1 MEKRLNEANV
11 LLSSLSPWKSYWEGR
26 TSAIHAQILS
36 SPGHAVLA
44 AASVIYLPRVPA
56 DSHSSLWDSWLGYC
70 TGRVQMGSL
79 LETSSSEYHS
89 SSHQARVQIEPNFSP
104 RSILSL
110 EDERACWNHY
120 ASFPNP
126 VVMDRCVSARKSLE
140 MAFTPPPLVL
150 DPHQLFQSY
159 AHELELHRNNQHS
172 AISKSRKQPVCCVEV
187 LRVSA
192 SGWAQM
198 LLELEEKR
206 EKAVVLILDVV
217 PSTTDADTLISLLQR
232 RSENLTNSWDLT
244 PPPEEIFRLYLV
256 LEQRVTETPSPVL
269 ESLGLKLLDF
279 TVVDMELSRKAL
291 ESHLLKFILRIDHPE
306 YAARHRA
313 LLVDKTFYENQIET
327 SKEKVIVSVLE
338 SASVLDSP
346 HIKELAEESLQ
357 IEASALE
364 SIRDTEK
371 ALTRSRGLVDN
382 YRPLSLFSALAFTE
396 AQGLCGRLHY
406 HTPSLAFYQDL
417 VAAQLARHRHGRPP
431 EDPAACQEHV
441 LRVQQ
446 SLLLELHKRLKWG
459 MFRRHHLLLPLLVSL
474 AQRLAVGE
482 VSSQEH
488 RALGEYPASL
498 EDQNEAGI
506 KPAWLSAEVWAG
518 VQQMET
524 LPVFLGLLPSLV
536 GQSES
541 WREYC
546 TQASPT
552 PLTPNSPLNPLHSL
566 LLLSA
571 LRPEK
576 FSEAVEQ
583 FVSETLGP
591 QYTTQE
597 TGGDTIDNVLSVKTL
612 SLPVVCLTHCE
623 GDEEKVEKL
632 LRESARERGVV
643 FYHVQLADDGDRE
656 RVLRDLVQ
664 WSSGWVMITY
674 SHLLGDPKNT
684 WNKLTEVIERSQS
697 SQFQLWL
704 TVPWPQSGRLTEPSW
719 PCVVIQDNSNVKHSL
734 EMLAQW

>member
-1 MEKRLNEANV
+1 
-11 LLSSLSPWKSYWEGR
+11 
-26 TSAIHAQILS
+26 
-36 SPGHAVLA
+36 
-44 AASVIYLPRVPA
+44 
-56 DSHSSLWDSWLGYC
+56 
-70 TGRVQMGSL
+70 
-79 LETSSSEYHS
+79 
-89 SSHQARVQIEPNFSP
+89 
-104 RSILSL
+104 
-110 EDERACWNHY
+110 
-120 ASFPNP
+120 
-126 VVMDRCVSARKSLE
+126 
-140 MAFTPPPLVL
+140 
-150 DPHQLFQSY
+150 
-159 AHELELHRNNQHS
+159 
-172 AISKSRKQPVCCVEV
+172 
-187 LRVSA
+187 
-192 SGWAQM
+192 
-198 LLELEEKR
+198 
-206 EKAVVLILDVV
+206 
-217 PSTTDADTLISLLQR
+217 
-232 RSENLTNSWDLT
+232 
-244 PPPEEIFRLYLV
+244 
-256 LEQRVTETPSPVL
+256 
-269 ESLGLKLLDF
+269 
-279 TVVDMELSRKAL
+279 
-291 ESHLLKFILRIDHPE
+291 
-306 YAARHRA
+306 
-313 LLVDKTFYENQIET
+313 
-327 SKEKVIVSVLE
+327 
-338 SASVLDSP
+338 
-346 HIKELAEESLQ
+346 
-357 IEASALE
+357 
-364 SIRDTEK
+364 
-371 ALTRSRGLVDN
+371 
-382 YRPLSLFSALAFTE
+382 
-396 AQGLCGRLHY
+396 
-406 HTPSLAFYQDL
+406 
-417 VAAQLARHRHGRPP
+417 
-431 EDPAACQEHV
+431 
-441 LRVQQ
+441 
-446 SLLLELHKRLKWG
+446 
-459 MFRRHHLLLPLLVSL
+459 
-474 AQRLAVGE
+474 
-482 VSSQEH
+482 
-488 RALGEYPASL
+488 
-498 EDQNEAGI
+498 
-506 KPAWLSAEVWAG
+506 
-518 VQQMET
+518 MET